1 MIGPSLKHK
10 CSAISKLVVEGMAT
24 LEGAGVD
31 AFDVSVIVVYF
42 AFILF
47 VGLWVRIANN
57 FIHNNIARESDDVQN
72 IFDVVFYEF
81 QT

>member
-47 VGLWVRIANN
+47 VGLWVSI

-72 IFDVVFYEF
+72 IFNVVFYEF
-81 QT
+81 QP

>member
-1 MIGPSLKHK
+1 
-10 CSAISKLVVEGMAT
+10 MAT

-47 VGLWVRIANN
+47 VGLWVRI

-81 QT
+81 QPWKQMLTRGC

>member
-1 MIGPSLKHK
+1 MLGPSLKHK
-10 CSAISKLVVEGMAT
+10 CSAISKFVVEGMAT

-47 VGLWVRIANN
+47 VGLWVRVS
-57 FIHNNIARESDDVQN
+57 FTVHLYSPSLYC
-72 IFDVVFYEF
+72 F
-81 QT
+81 